1 MEDELTA
8 MSSDDLLFESVRT
21 HLYTAVVGDILD
33 QLGRFHQFLPAQISA
48 LRPTDKLVGRA
59 MPVVNATVYGVP
71 AKPFG
76 LLTEALDQLEPGE
89 VYLGSR
95 VSVDSALW
103 GEILTATATRL
114 GAVGAVV
121 DGYHR
126 DTAQVLKTGFPVFS
140 RGNYAQDSSARTV
153 VQAFRV
159 PVEVGQ
165 VTVFPGDLI
174 VGDIDGVLV
183 VPREIEAEVVERALL
198 KASTENVVLKAIQ
211 DGMTSTE
218 AFRVYGVL

>member
-1 MEDELTA
+1 
-8 MSSDDLLFESVRT
+8 MSSDDLLFDSVRA

-33 QLGRFHQFLPAQISA
+33 QLGHLHQFLPAQITA

-59 MPVVNATVYGVP
+59 MPVVNAPVYRVP

-89 VYLGSR
+89 VYLGSH
-95 VSVDSALW
+95 VETEPALW
-103 GEILTATATRL
+103 GELLSATARKR

-126 DTAQVLKTGFPVFS
+126 DTAQVLKTDYPVFS
-140 RGNYAQDSSARTV
+140 RGNYAQDSSARAV

-165 VTVFPGDLI
+165 VTVHPGDLI
-174 VGDIDGVLV
+174 FGDLDGVLV
-183 VPREIEAEVVERALL
+183 VPREIEAEVIERALL
-198 KASTENVVLKAIQ
+198 KASTENVVLKAIEE
-211 DGMTSTE
+211 GMSSTE